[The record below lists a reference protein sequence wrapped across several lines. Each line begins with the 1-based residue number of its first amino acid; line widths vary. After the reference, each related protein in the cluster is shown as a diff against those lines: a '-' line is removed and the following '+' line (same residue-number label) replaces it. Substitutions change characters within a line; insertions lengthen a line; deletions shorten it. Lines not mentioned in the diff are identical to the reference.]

1 MLVSMMARF
10 NAINTM
16 NNAQFASM
24 QASNNMMRMVGNM
37 HTFEGDNNLETL
49 HEYDNKFSS
58 DIATNSLLYRL
69 AALQEKIFAKMY
81 SDDLEKHKVN
91 YIA

>member
-24 QASNNMMRMVGNM
+24 QTSNNMMRLIGNA
-37 HTFEGDNNLETL
+37 HTFGGDNLDMIHDYENRMSI
-49 HEYDNKFSS
+49 NM
-58 DIATNSLLYRL
+58 ATNSLLYKL
-69 AALQEKIFAKMY
+69 ASLQEKMFAKMHN
-81 SDDLEKHKVN
+81 DDLERNKIN

>member
-37 HTFEGDNNLETL
+37 HTFEGDNN
-49 HEYDNKFSS
+49 FSS